1 MATVNVG
8 NPAPE
13 FTLPATGQQQISLSQ
28 YRGAKNVLL
37 AFYPLDWSPG

>member
-8 NPAPE
+8 DPAPD
-13 FTLPATGQQQISLSQ
+13 FTLPATGQQQIALSQ
-28 YRGAKNVLL
+28 YRGTKNVLL